1 MLYFWKNDNQLLN
14 KIYPILSALLFAIAV
29 GCTKDDICSETTQT
43 TSLLLIEFKDITDR
57 ITDKAVQ
64 DLTIQV
70 NNADSTEIITSVNDV
85 LVTIPL
91 TTEADITS
99 LLFILNA
106 NSEDNA
112 NTDAVLFNYEREEVY
127 VNRACSFKMV
137 YNNIVISV
145 EEDSQ
150 NWILDTEVLNPI
162 VENEN
167 EAHITIF
174 H

>member
-1 MLYFWKNDNQLLN
+1 MLYFWKNDSPLPN
-14 KIYPILSALLFAIAV
+14 KLYPILFALLFLIGG

-43 TSLLLIEFKDITDR
+43 TALLVIEFKDITDR

-64 DLTIQV
+64 DLSIQV
-70 NNADSTEIITSVNDV
+70 NDIDSTQVITSVNDV
-85 LVTIPL
+85 QVIIPL

-99 LLFILNA
+99 LLFTLNA

-112 NTDAVLFNYEREEVY
+112 NIDAVIFNYEREEVY
-127 VNRACSFKMV
+127 VNRACSFKMI

-167 EAHITIF
+167 EVHITIF